1 MTHTPADHPDLAP
14 LRSALAE
21 VHLLATRINSL
32 EQETMQNEALQQM
45 LREVEAAVDG
55 LDGLVTPDR

>member
-1 MTHTPADHPDLAP
+1 MAHTPADHPDLEA

-21 VHLLATRINSL
+21 VHMLASRINSL
-32 EQETMQNEALQQM
+32 EQETMQNEALLQM